1 MDPDFTAKR
10 ITQLRMQKGVSARDM
25 SLSLGQNSS
34 YINHIENGKALPSL
48 QVLFWICEYFGITP
62 QEFFDADTTA
72 PIKVRELT
80 EAVKGLNNE
89 QLDNLIA
96 IVKDLKR

>member
-1 MDPDFTAKR
+1 MYSEFIVKR

-48 QVLFWICEYFGITP
+48 QVLFWICDYFGITP
-62 QEFFDADTTA
+62 QEFFDTNITA
-72 PIKVRELT
+72 PTKVKELVD
-80 EAVKGLNNE
+80 AVKDLGDD

-96 IVKDLKR
+96 IAKDLKR